1 MLLTSQ
7 EFPRTRDFTHLKS
20 LLRAR
25 KLDGTL
31 GLLRPLP
38 SDRVAETGLTT
49 LDASLGGGLP
59 HGHLSEIVGPRSSGR
74 MSVLCAVLA
83 AATRRGEVVA
93 LVDTF
98 DSFDP
103 VSGQASGIELSQL
116 LWIRGRQGT
125 SRELP
130 HVIARAIKA
139 TELVLQAG
147 GFGIV
152 AMDLGEAPEAAIRRL
167 PFTTWLRLA
176 RVIEGR
182 ETVGVV
188 VGPVAMARSS
198 AGRSVVL
205 ESRGSSTQW
214 AGRLFRGL
222 GIAAEVRSAR
232 FPATTLQLN
241 AEEIGFTRE

>member
-1 MLLTSQ
+1 
-7 EFPRTRDFTHLKS
+7 
-20 LLRAR
+20 
-25 KLDGTL
+25 
-31 GLLRPLP
+31 
-38 SDRVAETGLTT
+38 
-49 LDASLGGGLP
+49 
-59 HGHLSEIVGPRSSGR
+59 

-147 GFGIV
+147 GVGIV

-176 RVIEGR
+176 EASITPRSYQI
-182 ETVGVV
+182 
-188 VGPVAMARSS
+188 ARSLPPLPS
-198 AGRSVVL
+198 TRRTSSSKKTRKAKSLTISLRRR
-205 ESRGSSTQW
+205 ES
-214 AGRLFRGL
+214 
-222 GIAAEVRSAR
+222 
-232 FPATTLQLN
+232 
-241 AEEIGFTRE
+241 